1 MPARPRNLADRVH
14 RARSREAIRFVDLTE
29 RMALKLSAIPEYTA
43 RVHFGV
49 WHRVVGKTPDFEH
62 LRGVFTPLVY
72 VELETT
78 DVRLDPRTPL
88 HVDGE
93 SFLARAVDAAGATR
107 HLLREG
113 RHTVR
118 NAAGDAVARA
128 RLINVFTRYDP
139 DPAKRRVTTLPLEL
153 GLGPGP
159 SRVAELPGLETL
171 VPAERAPDFAESDT
185 HTWHYGQT
193 DPNRH
198 VNGMEYLRAME
209 TFVADVLAAR
219 GHDLRRLGFLRARI
233 VYRKPCFRGE
243 GFRRVAWL
251 RGEAEPVVTG
261 AFVKVDDPP
270 GRPPACA
277 IELTLGQHEA
287 AAEALSGA
295 GAGSDRRAG
304 REGSAGH

>member
-1 MPARPRNLADRVH
+1 M
-14 RARSREAIRFVDLTE
+14 DLTE
-29 RMALKLSAIPEYTA
+29 RMALKLSTIPEYTA

-49 WHRVVGKTPDFEH
+49 WHRLVGKMPDFEH

-78 DVRLDPRTPL
+78 DIRLDPRQAL
-88 HVDGE
+88 QVEGE
-93 SFLARAVDAAGATR
+93 SVLARALDPAGATR

-118 NAAGDAVARA
+118 DAAGAVVARA

-139 DPAKRRVTTLPLEL
+139 DPARRRVTTLPPAL

-159 SRVAELPGLETL
+159 TRVAELPGLESL
-171 VPAERAPDFAESDT
+171 VPAGREPDCVERET

-198 VNGMEYLRAME
+198 INGMEYLRAME

-219 GHDLRRLGFLRARI
+219 GHDLRRLAFARARI

-261 AFVKVDDPP
+261 AFLKVDDPA
-270 GRPPACA
+270 GSRPAAA
-277 IELTLGQHEA
+277 IELSLVEHDA
-287 AAEALSGA
+287 AL
-295 GAGSDRRAG
+295 
-304 REGSAGH
+304 